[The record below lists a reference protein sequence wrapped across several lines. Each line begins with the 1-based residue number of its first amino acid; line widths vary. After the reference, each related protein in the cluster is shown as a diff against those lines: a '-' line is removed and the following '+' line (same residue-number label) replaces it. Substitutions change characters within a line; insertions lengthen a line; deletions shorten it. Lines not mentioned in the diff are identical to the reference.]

1 MMRFM
6 GYCLSSASMGGAF
19 QTFIAGSPIALIVV
33 MGLSPEE
40 YGWFIL
46 EVPFGY
52 VVGNFISSRL
62 SQRISRER
70 MIVTGG
76 LIASAA
82 TGFTIVL
89 ALSGMD
95 TPHTL
100 IVPMF
105 FYAVGSGFL
114 IPNALSG
121 ALTSVEPSSAG
132 AAAAVSGFLQMGA
145 GFLAT
150 IVIAS
155 LVQTS
160 YLQVGA
166 VMFGCAMLSWLVFV
180 AFRRIGKAG

>member
-1 MMRFM
+1 
-6 GYCLSSASMGGAF
+6 
-19 QTFIAGSPIALIVV
+19 VV

-62 SQRISRER
+62 SQRIARER

-76 LIASAA
+76 LVASAA
-82 TGFTIVL
+82 TGSAVVL
-89 ALSGMD
+89 ALLGMD
-95 TPHTL
+95 TPYTL

-114 IPNALSG
+114 IPNGLSG

-132 AAAAVSGFLQMGA
+132 SAAAVSGFLQMGA

-150 IVIAS
+150 LVIAS

-160 YLQVGA
+160 YLQVGG
-166 VMFGCAMLSWLVFV
+166 VMFGCTMLSWLIFLLLGR
-180 AFRRIGKAG
+180 ARA